1 MTAVLEGVKVLEVA
15 EQGFV
20 PSAAAVLADW
30 GADVVKV
37 ERPQGDALREVM
49 PAGLVVDTGD
59 VNFLVEQFN
68 RGKRNICIDLKHP
81 EGRALLDELI
91 RWADVFI
98 TNQLPQVLRKLRL
111 TPAEVFAVQPRLV
124 YARGHGQGVRGPD
137 AEMGGYDSVSF
148 WSRAGIGHMLSGENI
163 TMQRGAMGDG
173 PSGMFLA
180 GGIAAALFAR
190 ERSGKG
196 VIVDVSLLAGGIWTL
211 SPDLVSASLLGD
223 NPPKGVARP
232 ASGMLLTGNYRTS
245 DGRVLTLN
253 MMATDKYWQAACEA
267 LELSELGGDPSLHN
281 DAGRAARAAEIRQRL
296 VAAIASKPME
306 HWEKRLRERGCIFAK
321 FATPL
326 EVLSDPQVEANGY
339 MPRLPGHPRGRLA
352 ASPVQFDE
360 QPLVVRRRAPDR
372 GQHTD
377 EILEA
382 VGIDAARRAHLR
394 QAGAIG

>member
-1 MTAVLEGVKVLEVA
+1 MTAVLDGVKVLEVA

-49 PAGLVVDTGD
+49 PAGLVVNTGD

-68 RGKRNICIDLKHP
+68 RNKRNVCIDLKHP

-111 TPAEVFAVQPRLV
+111 TPADVFAANAHLV

-148 WSRAGIGHMLSGENI
+148 WSRAGIGHMLSGETI

-190 ERSGKG
+190 ERTGRG
-196 VIVDVSLLAGGIWTL
+196 IIVDVSLLAGGIWTL
-211 SPDLVSASLLGD
+211 SPDLVSTSILGE
-223 NPPKGVARP
+223 NPPKGTARP

-245 DGRVLTLN
+245 DARILTLN

-267 LELSELGGDPSLHN
+267 LELPELGSDPALHS
-281 DAGRAARAAEIRQRL
+281 DAGRAARAAEVRQRL
-296 VAAIASKPME
+296 AASIAAKPIE
-306 HWEKRLRERGCIFAK
+306 YWEKRLRERGCIYAK

-326 EVLSDPQVEANGY
+326 EVLSDPQVESNGY
-339 MPRLPGHPRGRLA
+339 MPRLPGHARARLA
-352 ASPVQFDE
+352 SSPVQFDE
-360 QPLVVRRRAPDR
+360 QPISVRRPAPGR
-372 GQHTD
+372 GEHTD
-377 EILEA
+377 EVLEA
-382 VGIDAARRAHLR
+382 LGIDRARRAKLR
-394 QAGAIG
+394 AAGAIA